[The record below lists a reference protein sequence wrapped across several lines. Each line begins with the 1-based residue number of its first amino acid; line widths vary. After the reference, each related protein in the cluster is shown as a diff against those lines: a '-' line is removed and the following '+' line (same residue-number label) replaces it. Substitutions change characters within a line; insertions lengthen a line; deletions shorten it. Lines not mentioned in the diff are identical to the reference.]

1 MRLIIF
7 SCALFAVSAAI
18 CNSPQASEYEIFAQ
32 KYEITFGE
40 KPSDQVW
47 NLGKESC
54 DTCGNCRACGALG

>member
-7 SCALFAVSAAI
+7 SFSLFVVSAAI
-18 CNSPQASEYEIFAQ
+18 CNAPQASEYEIFAQ